1 MALAQQVSCLVA
13 AKCTSKLQI
22 TDSDFAKQFKSLVR
36 KKLIELRHDF
46 QHQPQPLGK
55 DAVFRVGA
63 LEIVQAVVS
72 AQQAMSEKNAEDQW
86 VLRAAVRNGI
96 LAWRPNLQKGC
107 LEEVC
112 AQPWAAEMKLSMGS
126 KRIPAH
132 WFADRLR
139 WLTENKV
146 PQKPDWNLS
155 DSARNIAD
163 LLRWDYYNPLEDG
176 ENDNPEGLDLEGDLA
191 EDLELEAENSLAL
204 RLHPT
209 LRRQATRRA
218 AEKGFQEHREKLRQ
232 KAKDRKLRQKLRA
245 QLRQTFVKGIRER
258 LSNTSRQ
265 EVLSGLVPET
275 AGKPGAKAKAQLSKP
290 GKLSK
295 FLKPSAKKKNQK
307 KGIKNK
313 PSAKKKAAH
322 KQAEKA
328 LADKALSK
336 QKLKHSQK
344 PESPPPLPPPAEKP
358 EQAELLNQ
366 QVIAAGP
373 LSFGRQGLAS
383 GFSQGK
389 YHISSGTGTFKVS
402 QEFVSLLSSKPK
414 IATFCWPKWS
424 QLSKAEVQTFLKNLF
439 VWPEVAISGWTNSHQ
454 FVPVTEKTILL
465 EDQQVWLGW
474 QLLRWGL
481 TKMGHPLPE
490 EVLSMNLVDPALAD
504 SVRQARE
511 EALRQAAKPF
521 RKLLLPIG
529 ASDHW
534 VLLVAEKDTAEQEKS
549 FTWRFYDS
557 LENLSEGMTM
567 ALMLIGSLVDPEFK
581 LPEKRC
587 NSVIQAFGL
596 NECGFYTL
604 SFIEQE
610 LRLARGEWLNH
621 HSSELQKV
629 WRQRLIKASEHMSKE
644 HGLKEK
650 ANEALQKKTE
660 AMLAEAQKRKE
671 AAEKALATMKSL
683 ETAAAKAAQE
693 SIKKNSIRFTW
704 EDLSPEAESK
714 VLALEHSAGVCS
726 RCRWQSGCLSCE
738 PQKALNYW
746 VCSEAR
752 AKRKIPFVS
761 AGEPDVSS

>member
-1 MALAQQVSCLVA
+1 MGVESSCEKRHLSLA
-13 AKCTSKLQI
+13 
-22 TDSDFAKQFKSLVR
+22 
-36 KKLIELRHDF
+36 
-46 QHQPQPLGK
+46 
-55 DAVFRVGA
+55 
-63 LEIVQAVVS
+63 
-72 AQQAMSEKNAEDQW
+72 M
-86 VLRAAVRNGI
+86 
-96 LAWRPNLQKGC
+96 KGC
-107 LEEVC
+107 LEEIC

-126 KRIPAH
+126 KRIPAE
-132 WFADRLR
+132 WFADRLQ

-176 ENDNPEGLDLEGDLA
+176 ENDNPEGLDLAGDLA

-232 KAKDRKLRQKLRA
+232 KAKDWKLRQKLRA
-245 QLRQTFVKGIRER
+245 QLRRTFVKGIRER

-290 GKLSK
+290 GKVSK

-366 QVIAAGP
+366 QVIVSSEAAGP

-424 QLSKAEVQTFLKNLF
+424 QLSKAEVQAFLKNLF
-439 VWPEVAISGWTNSHQ
+439 VWPEVAISGWTNSHE

-490 EVLSMNLVDPALAD
+490 DGPGG
-504 SVRQARE
+504 
-511 EALRQAAKPF
+511 P
-521 RKLLLPIG
+521 
-529 ASDHW
+529 
-534 VLLVAEKDTAEQEKS
+534 
-549 FTWRFYDS
+549 
-557 LENLSEGMTM
+557 
-567 ALMLIGSLVDPEFK
+567 
-581 LPEKRC
+581 
-587 NSVIQAFGL
+587 
-596 NECGFYTL
+596 
-604 SFIEQE
+604 
-610 LRLARGEWLNH
+610 
-621 HSSELQKV
+621 
-629 WRQRLIKASEHMSKE
+629 
-644 HGLKEK
+644 
-650 ANEALQKKTE
+650 
-660 AMLAEAQKRKE
+660 
-671 AAEKALATMKSL
+671 
-683 ETAAAKAAQE
+683 
-693 SIKKNSIRFTW
+693 
-704 EDLSPEAESK
+704 
-714 VLALEHSAGVCS
+714 
-726 RCRWQSGCLSCE
+726 CLSLPSQE
-738 PQKALNYW
+738 
-746 VCSEAR
+746 
-752 AKRKIPFVS
+752 VS
-761 AGEPDVSS
+761 